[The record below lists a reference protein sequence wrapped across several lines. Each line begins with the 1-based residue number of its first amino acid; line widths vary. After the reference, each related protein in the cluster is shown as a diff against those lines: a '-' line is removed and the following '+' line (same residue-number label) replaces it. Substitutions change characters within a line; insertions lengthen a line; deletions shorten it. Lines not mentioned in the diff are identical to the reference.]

1 MNHIPATISMAK
13 LYEAQGYFQDSKEIY
28 ARIGQNPAPAKPSV
42 KKTKAGHKKG
52 HELALPS
59 SLEIKIDQW
68 VTLQLLDR
76 QTESWKKSRQA
87 KAEKTK

>member
-13 LYEAQGYFQDSKEIY
+13 LYQAQGYFQDSKEIY
-28 ARIGQNPAPAKPSV
+28 IRVAKNSHGAESGL
-42 KKTKAGHKKG
+42 KKTNNRHKRNQNFS
-52 HELALPS
+52 LPS

-68 VTLQLLDR
+68 VTLHLLQR
-76 QTESWKKSRQA
+76 QTESWQEPHLK